1 MDGQEHLPDET
12 EAAQGSGAPIAPE
25 TGGANPAQPATARQ
39 LKQTEIRIEERM
51 SGFERSM
58 IHLTRAGV
66 IIGIITGL
74 IFAGQ
79 LYEMISGGT
88 QTDKLVD
95 YAKTQAQSADDIAQ
109 ASDDFTDSAYWMEEH
124 MQDTANAIQDSVDTA
139 DRNTKKTISDTETAF
154 RAEQRAWVGVQGTGE
169 IKGFTESETWKVTV
183 VFFNSGRTPARN
195 VRTSGMYV
203 TSPIPLSGPS
213 TENIKQ
219 LGFRPAQSIA
229 PQGFYHHNIGAEAA
243 AEGTTAAQLQGQQQL
258 ISEYKF
264 IKDKRLFLYYFGI
277 LKYDDVFGNP
287 RETQYCIYLANPDT
301 KEVGMCDAFND
312 LT

>member
-183 VFFNSGRTPARN
+183 V
-195 VRTSGMYV
+195 
-203 TSPIPLSGPS
+203 
-213 TENIKQ
+213 
-219 LGFRPAQSIA
+219 
-229 PQGFYHHNIGAEAA
+229 
-243 AEGTTAAQLQGQQQL
+243 
-258 ISEYKF
+258 
-264 IKDKRLFLYYFGI
+264 LF
-277 LKYDDVFGNP
+277 
-287 RETQYCIYLANPDT
+287 
-301 KEVGMCDAFND
+301 
-312 LT
+312 

>member
-1 MDGQEHLPDET
+1 
-12 EAAQGSGAPIAPE
+12 
-25 TGGANPAQPATARQ
+25 
-39 LKQTEIRIEERM
+39 
-51 SGFERSM
+51 
-58 IHLTRAGV
+58 
-66 IIGIITGL
+66 
-74 IFAGQ
+74 
-79 LYEMISGGT
+79 
-88 QTDKLVD
+88 
-95 YAKTQAQSADDIAQ
+95 
-109 ASDDFTDSAYWMEEH
+109 
-124 MQDTANAIQDSVDTA
+124 
-139 DRNTKKTISDTETAF
+139 
-154 RAEQRAWVGVQGTGE
+154 
-169 IKGFTESETWKVTV
+169 
-183 VFFNSGRTPARN
+183 
-195 VRTSGMYV
+195 MYV